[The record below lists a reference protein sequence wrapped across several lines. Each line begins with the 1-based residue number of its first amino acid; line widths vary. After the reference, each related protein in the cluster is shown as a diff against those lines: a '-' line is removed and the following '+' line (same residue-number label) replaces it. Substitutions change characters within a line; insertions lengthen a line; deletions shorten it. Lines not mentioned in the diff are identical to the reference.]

1 MVSYLVMKNNIK
13 RLMRIKSTYLIMVLI
28 PLLLVLIGTVSV
40 RIENKQLR
48 VGILGSETYIQA
60 MSEKLEGLDGILF
73 ELAGEDTI
81 NTDKLMGKYHI
92 ILSEKEDKDSL
103 QDIQEFMEGRLGQAV
118 VISSAGQRMVFML
131 LPIYMTIAT
140 LYGMKYLRDKRD
152 GAVERVLV
160 SGGAKYSY
168 LTGCFCSS
176 MIITGIQLAV
186 ILFSW
191 KLLDSNFTYSAI
203 ETGILFLFILLIS
216 NLYGI
221 VVVRIS
227 KSEMMA
233 GILGSS
239 GAALCSLLGIL

>member
-1 MVSYLVMKNNIK
+1 MVSCLVMKNNIK
-13 RLMRIKSTYLIMVLI
+13 RLMRIKSTYLIMVLV
-28 PLLLVLIGTVSV
+28 PFLLVLIGTVSV
-40 RIENKQLR
+40 RVENKQLR

-60 MSEKLEGLDGILF
+60 MSEELEGLDGVLF

-92 ILSEKEDKDSL
+92 VLNEKEGRDGL
-103 QDIQEFMEGRLGQAV
+103 QDIQKFMEGRSGQAV
-118 VISSAGQRMVFML
+118 AISSARQRMVFML
-131 LPIYMTIAT
+131 MPIYMTIAT

-160 SGGAKYSY
+160 SGGTKYSY
-168 LTGCFCSS
+168 LTGCLCSS
-176 MIITGIQLAV
+176 LIITGIQLAV

-191 KLLDSNFTYSAI
+191 KLFDNNFTYSAI
-203 ETGILFLFILLIS
+203 ETGILFFLILLVS

-221 VVVRIS
+221 IVVRIS